1 VFGSCV
7 VIGIVGGNLSVG
19 QRQLMC
25 LGRALLRRSRILVM
39 DEATAAV
46 DFETDSLI
54 QETIRREFQHMT
66 VLTIGMLSTH
76 PLV

>member
-1 VFGSCV
+1 MGV
-7 VIGIVGGNLSVG
+7 VGGNLSVG

-66 VLTIGMLSTH
+66 VLTIGTSH
-76 PLV
+76 YS

>member
-1 VFGSCV
+1 MGV
-7 VIGIVGGNLSVG
+7 VGGNLSVG

-66 VLTIGMLSTH
+66 VLTIGTSH
-76 PLV
+76 CS